1 MILPI
6 DFKAVTHIDYFDIIG
21 KEIDFDDTD
30 NKDMI
35 SLKEAESIQKILTCE
50 VSIFLLRDVS
60 GPRFCGSLID
70 DMVDTRRKF
79 INQYESNFGKD
90 YIEYNEYY

>member
-21 KEIDFDDTD
+21 KEIDFDYTD

-50 VSIFLLRDVS
+50 VSIPS
-60 GPRFCGSLID
+60 I
-70 DMVDTRRKF
+70 M
-79 INQYESNFGKD
+79 
-90 YIEYNEYY
+90 